1 MQVSQFSNMP
11 EMYPQLVDKSNEI
24 GFDMPSDIGVGRLL
38 RTLVR
43 SKPNGRFLELGT
55 GMGLSLS
62 WMVAGMGTSG
72 TMVSIDND
80 TKLIEIVKAY
90 FEAYTNVQFICE
102 DGGHWIET
110 YQGPAFDLVFADAW
124 PGKYSHLDQT
134 LAHIKQG
141 GYYVID
147 DMLEQPNW
155 PSGHDEKAAALLQH
169 LNQRE
174 DIDLAEMNWSTGV
187 VIAVKK

>member
-1 MQVSQFSNMP
+1 MAMQVSQFSNMP

-90 FEAYTNVQFICE
+90 FEAYTNVQCICE

-110 YQGPAFDLVFADAW
+110 NRPWPTSSKAGIMLSMICLNSRTGLQGMTKRRRP
-124 PGKYSHLDQT
+124 
-134 LAHIKQG
+134 
-141 GYYVID
+141 YYNI
-147 DMLEQPNW
+147 
-155 PSGHDEKAAALLQH
+155 
-169 LNQRE
+169 
-174 DIDLAEMNWSTGV
+174 
-187 VIAVKK
+187 